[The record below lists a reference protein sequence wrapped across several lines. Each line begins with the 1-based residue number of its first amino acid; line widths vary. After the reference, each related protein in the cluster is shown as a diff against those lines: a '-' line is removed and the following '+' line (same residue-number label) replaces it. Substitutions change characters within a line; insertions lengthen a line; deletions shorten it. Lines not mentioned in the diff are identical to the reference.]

1 MALADEG
8 SFSAAAQFL
17 MTVQSNVS
25 AHVAR
30 LETELGVT
38 VFDRTQA
45 VLTEEGHVVVAR
57 ARRVMGELESLRSE
71 LAGMGHRLEGTVR
84 MGMIGTTA
92 RWLGPLLLEA
102 VSRRHPD
109 VRLVLVEGTTTS
121 LSPQL
126 INGAIDLAVVNFPV
140 PAELDGRLLFE
151 EDLVLVVEKS
161 DPLARRSSVGLAELV
176 AVPLLLPIQGTAF
189 RQELDSALRVA
200 GLSLLP
206 RAEVDGVRLIATL
219 TFEGLGPAILPAT
232 AVPQIMRAE
241 WHLLPVNGIPR
252 RHVGVAR
259 RRRSLPSAPARAL
272 LELLQEEIA
281 DPAKLPSGLHPVGP
295 AELTGPPPARSPT
308 VL

>member
-1 MALADEG
+1 MDIRQLRAVMALADEG

-38 VFDRTQA
+38 VFDRPQA
-45 VLTEEGHVVVAR
+45 VLTEEGHGVVAR

-126 INGAIDLAVVNFPV
+126 INGAIALAGVNSPV

-176 AVPLLLPIQGTAF
+176 AVPLLLPIQGPAF
-189 RQELDSALRVA
+189 RTELDSALRVA

-219 TFEGLGPAILPAT
+219 TFEGLGPAIL
-232 AVPQIMRAE
+232 
-241 WHLLPVNGIPR
+241 
-252 RHVGVAR
+252 
-259 RRRSLPSAPARAL
+259 
-272 LELLQEEIA
+272 
-281 DPAKLPSGLHPVGP
+281 
-295 AELTGPPPARSPT
+295 
-308 VL
+308 